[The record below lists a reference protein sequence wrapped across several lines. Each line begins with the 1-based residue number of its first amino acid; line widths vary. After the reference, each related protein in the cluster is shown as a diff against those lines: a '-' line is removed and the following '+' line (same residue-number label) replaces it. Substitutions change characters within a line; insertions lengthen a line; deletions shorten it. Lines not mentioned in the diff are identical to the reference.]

1 MEKLLPNPVGNARL
15 ALQSGGNVGRQMKR
29 WHALKYPRICVDSF
43 LIHQRLRWV
52 IPCVMAIKATRL
64 KVLKRILVFG
74 LALATVIGLR
84 QALAKN
90 EPILI
95 GEISSY
101 SALPIGTEAYRK
113 GWQLAVDEINQKGG
127 LLGQQIEILSRDDA
141 GSPDVALTAANELFS
156 RYKVEMLTGTTLS
169 NVGLAVADFS
179 KQKGLFFLATQPLTD
194 ALIWENGNTNT
205 FRLSPSTF
213 AHAMVLAE
221 EAAKLPAKRWA
232 TIAPNYE
239 FGQSAVASFK
249 SELKRL
255 RPDVEFVSE
264 QWPPLG
270 KMDAGAMV
278 QAVASFKPEA
288 IFNATF
294 GSDLVKLV
302 REGNL
307 RDLFKDRPIISILTG
322 EPEYL
327 DSLKDETPKGWIV
340 TGYPWSSI
348 NTPDH
353 AKFLAAYRARYKD
366 YPRMGSLMGYSNIL
380 VLAEA
385 IKRAGS
391 TDTEALVTAMKGLT
405 VVIPAGVI
413 SFRAIDHQST
423 MGVYVGRLDIENG
436 HGVMVDWRY
445 EDGARLQ
452 PSDDFVR
459 AHRKEP

>member
-1 MEKLLPNPVGNARL
+1 M
-15 ALQSGGNVGRQMKR
+15 ALIKETCLRVFRQ
-29 WHALKYPRICVDSF
+29 IS
-43 LIHQRLRWV
+43 
-52 IPCVMAIKATRL
+52 
-64 KVLKRILVFG
+64 VFG
-74 LALATVIGLR
+74 LALVIVISLR
-84 QALAKN
+84 PALAENK
-90 EPILI
+90 PILI

-113 GWQLAVDEINQKGG
+113 GWELAVDEINQQGG
-127 LLGQQIEILSRDDA
+127 LLGRPIEIISRDDA
-141 GSPDVALTAANELFS
+141 GSPDIALTAANELLS

-179 KQKGLFFLATQPLTD
+179 KQKGLFFLASQPLTD
-194 ALIWENGNTNT
+194 ALIWENGNSNT

-213 AHAMVLAE
+213 GYAMVLAA

-239 FGQSAVASFK
+239 FGQSAVANFK

-278 QAVASFKPEA
+278 QAVTSSEPEA

-294 GSDLVKLV
+294 GSDLVKLI

-307 RDLFKDRPIISILTG
+307 RALFKDRTVVSMLTG

-327 DSLKDETPKGWIV
+327 DLLKDETPKGWIV
-340 TGYPWSSI
+340 TGYPWSGI

-353 AKFLAAYRARYKD
+353 SKFLAAYRARYQD
-366 YPRMGSLMGYSNIL
+366 YPRMGSLMGYSDIL

-391 TDTEALVTAMKGLT
+391 TDTEALVAAMNGLEVAT
-405 VVIPAGVI
+405 PAGVI
-413 SFRAIDHQST
+413 GFRAIDHQST
-423 MGVYVGRLDIENG
+423 MGVYIGRLDIENG
-436 HGVMVDWRY
+436 QGIMVDWRY
-445 EDGARLQ
+445 EDGVRLQ
-452 PSDDFVR
+452 PPDDFVR
-459 AHRKEP
+459 ARRKEP

>member
-1 MEKLLPNPVGNARL
+1 METCRRSRSENARL
-15 ALQSGGNVGRQMKR
+15 VPQTAGTVRSQMKI
-29 WHALKYPRICVDSF
+29 WHTLKYPWVRANGF
-43 LIHQRLRWV
+43 LIHQRSHWN
-52 IPCVMAIKATRL
+52 PCAMALIKATCL
-64 KVLKRILVFG
+64 KVFKQIQVVG
-74 LALATVIGLR
+74 LALAIVIGLR
-84 QALAKN
+84 PALAEN

-127 LLGQQIEILSRDDA
+127 LLGRPIKIISRDDA
-141 GSPDVALTAANELFS
+141 GSPDVALTSANELLS
-156 RYKVEMLTGTTLS
+156 RYDIKMLTGTTLS
-169 NVGLAVADFS
+169 KVGLAVADFS
-179 KQKGLFFLATQPLTD
+179 KRKGLFFLASQPLTD
-194 ALIWENGNTNT
+194 ALIWENGNSNT

-213 AHAMVLAE
+213 GHAMILAE

-239 FGQSAVASFK
+239 FGQSAVANFE

-278 QAVASFKPEA
+278 QAVASSKPEA

-302 REGNL
+302 REGDL
-307 RDLFKDRPIISILTG
+307 RGLFKDRTIVSMLTG

-340 TGYPWSSI
+340 TGYPGSGI
-348 NTPDH
+348 DTPDH
-353 AKFLAAYRARYKD
+353 SKFLGAYRARYQD

-391 TDTEALVTAMKGLT
+391 TDTEALVTAMKDLAVAT
-405 VVIPAGVI
+405 PAGVI

-423 MGVYVGRLDIENG
+423 MGVYVGRLDIKDG

-445 EDGARLQ
+445 EDGVLLQ

-459 AHRKEP
+459 ARRREP